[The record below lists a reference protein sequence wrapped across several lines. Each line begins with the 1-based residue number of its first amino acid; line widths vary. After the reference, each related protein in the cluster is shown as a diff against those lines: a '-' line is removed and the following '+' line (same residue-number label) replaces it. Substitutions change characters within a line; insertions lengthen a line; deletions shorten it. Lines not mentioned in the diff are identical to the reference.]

1 MENNM
6 KGFAIGVTLISFIM
20 LFGFVYLLGKST
32 PSQEDNASI
41 LSIDNDDWVYGNR
54 DSKVVLVEYADYE
67 CEACAAASPMVE
79 TIKAEYKDKIAFV
92 VRYFPL
98 PGHQYSKQ
106 SAYAVES
113 AGKQGKYW
121 EMNKLMFQ
129 NQIDWSGNPKSD
141 EIFRGYAQDL
151 GLNIEQFNADS
162 DSAQTK
168 EKVENDLKSGKD
180 LNIQGTPTF
189 FLNGRKIPTPRNIES
204 FRKLLDE
211 EIKKSS
217 STE

>member
-1 MENNM
+1 M

-129 NQIDWSGNPKSD
+129 NQTDWSGNPKSD

-151 GLNIEQFNADS
+151 GLNIEQFNADTS
-162 DSAQTK
+162 SVQTK
-168 EKVENDLKSGKD
+168 DRVDHDLKSGKD

-189 FLNGRKIPTPRNIES
+189 FLNGRRIPTPRNIEA
-204 FRKLLDE
+204 FRNLLDE

-217 STE
+217 TTE